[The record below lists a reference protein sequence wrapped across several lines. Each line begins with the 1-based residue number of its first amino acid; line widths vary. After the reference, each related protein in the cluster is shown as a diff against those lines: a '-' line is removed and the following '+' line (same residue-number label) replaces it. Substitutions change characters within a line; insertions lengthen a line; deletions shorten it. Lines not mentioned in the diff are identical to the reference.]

1 MSKLTKK
8 ILPEK
13 IENDYKGYKLAK
25 ITFLLIIIITLF
37 RSFIHFLAPDGGAES
52 IAGIDLSIEGGEIV
66 IAVFALWGSSQLLL
80 AFVFLIVYLRYSNL
94 IPFMYILIVIEY
106 MMRIIVG
113 VIKPFEIATTPPGAI
128 FNIIMIPLGLI
139 MFFFSILEPHK
150 QKLE

>member
-1 MSKLTKK
+1 
-8 ILPEK
+8 
-13 IENDYKGYKLAK
+13 
-25 ITFLLIIIITLF
+25 
-37 RSFIHFLAPDGGAES
+37 
-52 IAGIDLSIEGGEIV
+52 
-66 IAVFALWGSSQLLL
+66 
-80 AFVFLIVYLRYSNL
+80 
-94 IPFMYILIVIEY
+94 MYILIVIEY